1 MVSDAMD
8 EYYFLRES
16 TTMLINL
23 KQFVKAMKGV
33 GFKEKYLQFPTR
45 INLDK
50 EKCITSNMGFPRM
63 VRTSN
68 YLHYY

>member
-33 GFKEKYLQFPTR
+33 CFKEKCLQSPTR
-45 INLDK
+45 INLEK
-50 EKCITSNMGFPRM
+50 EKCINSDMGFPRM
-63 VRTSN
+63 VS
-68 YLHYY
+68 